1 MDLTIKQHII
11 ALEKAA
17 LEAWNHGNPDAYLE
31 LYAEDYTYFDPSLDR
46 RIDGYDAIKTY
57 YEKVRGQV
65 NVDRYAMLNPEV
77 QQINESAVVLS
88 FNLHSHERDDFYRW
102 NCTEVY
108 QRQDNGLWK
117 IIHTH
122 WSYIMPMLR

>member
-1 MDLTIKQHII
+1 MERTIKQHII

-17 LEAWNHGNPDAYLE
+17 LEAWNEGNPDAYME

-46 RIDGYDAIKTY
+46 RLDGYDAIKAY
-57 YEKVRGQV
+57 YDKLRGQI
-65 NVDRYAMLNPEV
+65 NVDKFAMLNPEV
-77 QQINESAVVLS
+77 QIINDSAAVLS
-88 FNLHSHERDDFYRW
+88 FNLHAHERDDFYRW

-108 QRQDNGLWK
+108 VRQDDGQWK